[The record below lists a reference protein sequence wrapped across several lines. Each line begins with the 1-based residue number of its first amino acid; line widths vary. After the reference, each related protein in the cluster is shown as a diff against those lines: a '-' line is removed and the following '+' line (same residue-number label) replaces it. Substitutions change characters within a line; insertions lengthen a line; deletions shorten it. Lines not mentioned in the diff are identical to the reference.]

1 MNGAYQLIP
10 LLDASPGMVLGEVL
24 RDEKGNVLLAQGVV
38 LTEAML
44 ASLARHGVE
53 LLPIL
58 AAACA
63 APALDAAQVQ
73 QRLDRVF
80 RKHERGN
87 HADWATGILRQY
99 VEDFRMKREVQR

>member
-1 MNGAYQLIP
+1 MSGAYHLTP
-10 LLDASPGMVLGEVL
+10 LSEAVPGMVLGEIL
-24 RDEKGNVLLAQGVV
+24 RDEKGNVLLAQGAV
-38 LTEAML
+38 LNEAML

-58 AAACA
+58 AAGHAE
-63 APALDAAQVQ
+63 PAIDPAQVQ
-73 QRLDRVF
+73 ARLDRVF

-99 VEDFRMKREVQR
+99 IEDFRMKREVQR